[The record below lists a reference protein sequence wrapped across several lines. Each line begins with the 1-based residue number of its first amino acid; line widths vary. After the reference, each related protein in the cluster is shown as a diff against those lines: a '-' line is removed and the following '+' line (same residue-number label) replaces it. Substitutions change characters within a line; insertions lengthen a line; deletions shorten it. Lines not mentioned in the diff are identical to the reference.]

1 MVQPAPRPMLRV
13 IDGLRASDLLLRADV
28 VTLSDVAL
36 ARVAWLW
43 KDRIALGKLNAI
55 VGNGG
60 LGKSTI
66 ALELAARLSTGR
78 DMPDGT
84 KGLPAADVVVLS
96 LEDGAA
102 DTIKP
107 RLLRAGGDDE
117 RVHLLTSVRDE
128 QGSPTLPT
136 LPDDVAIVQ
145 ALIEAFDAK
154 LLIVDP
160 ISAYLSSAV
169 NSWRDADMRRAL
181 APLAQLADDLGIA
194 VLLIIHLT
202 KAMSVDPLHRVA
214 GSVAMGAALRQI
226 MLVTEDPHDEDRR
239 VVAQLK
245 SNLAPRARALAYRF
259 SAPDEW
265 GAARIEWDGETNYR
279 ISDLLGSGQRGGTGL
294 ERAKEMLRKTL
305 SVGPVPAEDAMDE
318 VTTFA
323 AVSERTVTRAKRELG
338 VKSVRE
344 GGMGEDGTWYWYLGG
359 AARDA

>member
-1 MVQPAPRPMLRV
+1 MVEPAPRPRLRV

-36 ARVAWLW
+36 AHVVWLW

-136 LPDDVAIVQ
+136 LPDDVELVQ

-160 ISAYLSSAV
+160 ISAYLSSEV

-181 APLAQLADDLGIA
+181 APLAKLADDLGIA

-202 KAMSVDPLHRVA
+202 KAMGVDPLHRVA
-214 GSVAMGAALRQI
+214 GSVAMGAAVRQI

-239 VVAQLK
+239 LVAQLK
-245 SNLAPRARALAYRF
+245 SNLARRAKALAYTF
-259 SAPDEW
+259 GEADEW
-265 GAARIEWDGETNYR
+265 GAVAIEWVGETNHR
-279 ISDLLGSGQRGGTGL
+279 ISDLLGSGQRNDTDVD
-294 ERAKEMLRKTL
+294 RAKEILTTTL
-305 SVGPVPAEDAMDE
+305 SAGPVCAVDALAE
-318 VTTFA
+318 VTLFA
-323 AVSERTVTRAKRELG
+323 EVSERTVKRAKRELG

-344 GGMGEDGTWYWYLGG
+344 GGVGDGGTWYWHLGE
-359 AARDA
+359 AARDV